1 MAEVKI
7 IGQMDNTLD
16 HTFES
21 VNRVYDKN
29 NLCPTLNTCG
39 GGQLQPK
46 VIEETRC
53 VGGLS
58 MSKWGTQYH
67 QQDRVYKGDIALAQP
82 ANRRGRVQNDGDI
95 TPTITAEGSENINYI
110 ETEYRIRK
118 LTPKECWRLM
128 GYTDED
134 FEKAH
139 NAGVSNSQLYKQ
151 AGNAIVKQVL
161 MAIFSQML

>member
-21 VNRVYDKN
+21 ANRVYDKN

-67 QQDRVYKGDIALAQP
+67 QQDRVYKGDLHNLPICQKAAINTLWQVEEETWRIQATERKVHQW
-82 ANRRGRVQNDGDI
+82 NRD
-95 TPTITAEGSENINYI
+95 
-110 ETEYRIRK
+110 
-118 LTPKECWRLM
+118 
-128 GYTDED
+128 
-134 FEKAH
+134 
-139 NAGVSNSQLYKQ
+139 
-151 AGNAIVKQVL
+151 
-161 MAIFSQML
+161 